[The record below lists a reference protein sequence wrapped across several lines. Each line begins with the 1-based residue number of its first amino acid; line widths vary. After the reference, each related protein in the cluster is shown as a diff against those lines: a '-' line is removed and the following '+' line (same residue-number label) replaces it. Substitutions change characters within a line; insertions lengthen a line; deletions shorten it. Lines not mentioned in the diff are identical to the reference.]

1 MFSENVHVVTHPLVS
16 HKLTILRDKDTAT
29 KDFRELVSEIGMLL
43 TYEATRD
50 LPLVDKE
57 VETPICKTMAPTIR
71 GKKFAV
77 VPILRA
83 GLGLVEGVLRMV
95 PSARVG
101 HIGLYRN
108 EDTLEPVK
116 YFCKMPKDV
125 AERDVLIVDPM
136 LATSW
141 TKNDD
146 GTVWVFQ
153 LREDVTFHDG
163 SAMTAQQVVR
173 SFQRAMDLGQG
184 GAYIWDAVLESNGGK
199 VEATGDY
206 EVTIT
211 CGYPCAIDLVVSAGY
226 AAYIMSDS
234 VADQTTEWFNEGHDG
249 GSGPYMITQ
258 ATGDSVVL
266 KAYEGYRGGW
276 QENQY
281 KNVMIRQVSESSA
294 RRQMLETGECQ
305 LSSQFS
311 ATDLEALKA
320 QTDKVYTY
328 QSETFNNVIMFLNT
342 ATEPCSN
349 ADFRRAMAY
358 AFPYE
363 ETVNEIMNGNA
374 KQSVG
379 TVPSSLWGHSDS
391 IPQYTCDMA
400 KAKEYLDKSGVNT
413 DGLKLTVTYMNGYDE
428 YASALQLYQ
437 VNLKQLGIQLELRS
451 MEWDQQWAQAQN
463 TNPADRQDMFVFI
476 WWPDYADP
484 VSWFQSLLH
493 SEDQIVYNLSY
504 LNDPELDATIDEA
517 IALTVTDRD
526 AAQANYVKAQQ
537 IVADNAYIL
546 NLYDQMHTFVV
557 SNTIQGVSENPSYS
571 NAIQYYNITTK

>member
-1 MFSENVHVVTHPLVS
+1 MKRFLSL
-16 HKLTILRDKDTAT
+16 IL
-29 KDFRELVSEIGMLL
+29 
-43 TYEATRD
+43 
-50 LPLVDKE
+50 
-57 VETPICKTMAPTIR
+57 
-71 GKKFAV
+71 
-77 VPILRA
+77 A
-83 GLGLVEGVLRMV
+83 GALALGLTACGGSGGGNSGGSGASGGGDTKVLYHTYNTAPYVTLDPSTEYSNGIMV
-95 PSARVG
+95 LQNVYETLTRYNP
-101 HIGLYRN
+101 
-108 EDTLEPVK
+108 DTGDL
-116 YFCKMPKDV
+116 
-125 AERDVLIVDPM
+125 DPM

-146 GTVWVFQ
+146 GTVWTFQ

-163 SAMTAQQVVR
+163 TPMTSAQVVR
-173 SFQRAMDLGQG
+173 SFQRSMDLGKG

-249 GSGPYMITQ
+249 GTGPYMIAQ

-276 QENQY
+276 TDGQY
-281 KNVMIRQVSESSA
+281 KNVMIREVAESSA
-294 RRQMLETGECQ
+294 RRQMMETGECQ
-305 LSSQFS
+305 LSSEFS
-311 ATDLEALKA
+311 ATDLEALKG
-320 QTDKVYTY
+320 QTDRVYTY
-328 QSETFNNVIMFLNT
+328 QSETFNNIIMFLNT
-342 ATEPCSN
+342 ATEPCNN
-349 ADFRRAMAY
+349 ADFRRCLAY

-363 ETVNEIMNGNA
+363 ETVSEIMNGNA

-379 TVPSSLWGHSDS
+379 MVPGGLWGHDES
-391 IPQYTCDMA
+391 ILQYTCDLD
-400 KAKEYLDKSGVNT
+400 KAREYLDKSGVAA

-428 YASALQLYQ
+428 YASALQLFQ
-437 VNLKQLGIQLELRS
+437 VNLKQLGIDLELRS

-463 TNPADRQDMFVFI
+463 NDPAQRQDMFVFI

-504 LNDPELDATIDEA
+504 LNDPELDGIIDEA
-517 IALTVTDRD
+517 IAQTVTDRD
-526 AAQANYVKAQQ
+526 AAEANYVQAQK
-537 IVADNAYIL
+537 IVADNAYLL
-546 NLYDQMHTFVV
+546 NLYDQMHTFVI
-557 SNTIQGVSENPSYS
+557 SNSIQGVSENPAYS
-571 NAIQYYNITTK
+571 NSILYYQITEK